1 MNNKKQWFTTWFN
14 SPYYHI
20 LYKHRDYQEAQTL
33 IDQLALALHFQPH
46 QRFLDLACGKGRH
59 ALYLHQKGFEVVGID
74 LSEESIRYAR
84 QFEEQ
89 GLAFYTHDMREV
101 FQAESFD
108 FVLNLFTSFGYFD
121 SHAENLQTL
130 CASAANLKAQGRLVI
145 DFLNPHTTLRR
156 LVAEEQQ
163 HIEGITF
170 YIKRYLEEDFI
181 VKDIR
186 FEAEGAWQHFQERV
200 RAITY
205 QDFLTYFEEAQLQL
219 CEVWGNYAL
228 QNFEEEISDRM
239 IFVLEKK

>member
-1 MNNKKQWFTTWFN
+1 MNNEKQWFTTWFN

-20 LYKHRDYQEAQTL
+20 LYKHRDYAEAQKL
-33 IDQLALALHFQPH
+33 IDQLALALHFQPQ

-101 FQAESFD
+101 FRPQGFD

-121 SHAENLQTL
+121 SHAENLQAL
-130 CASAANLKAQGRLVI
+130 DASAANLKAQGRLVI
-145 DFLNPHTTLRR
+145 DFLNPHTTIRR

-186 FEAEGAWQHFQERV
+186 FEAEGTWQHFQERV

-205 QDFLTYFEEAQLQL
+205 QDFLTYFEEAQLQV

-228 QNFEEEISDRM
+228 QSFEEETSDRM